1 MSTPSP
7 ASLLKK
13 TLGQAGETLAGVYL
27 ETKGY
32 QILARNVR
40 SGQYELDLVV
50 FDPHYRE
57 TVFVEVKT
65 RRNDIGGNPADAV
78 DKRKLKAF
86 ITAGRRYAR
95 EHHLQ
100 TDWRFDIVAI
110 TPESIDHYENI
121 TFP

>member
-1 MSTPSP
+1 MSIPSP

-13 TLGQAGETLAGVYL
+13 TLGQAGETLASVYL
-27 ETKGY
+27 EAKDY

-40 SGQYELDLVV
+40 CGQYELDLVA
-50 FDPHYRE
+50 FDPRYQE

-65 RRNDIGGNPADAV
+65 RRNDDGGNPADAV

-86 ITAGRRYAR
+86 ITAGKRYAKQ
-95 EHHLQ
+95 HHLQ

-110 TPESIDHYENI
+110 TPANIDHYENI